1 MAKTGT
7 LNIRIE
13 PQLKKEAEITLNDLG
28 MNIAEA
34 VTIFLKQV
42 VMTDSIP
49 FIIQKPK
56 YSEDMIAA
64 IKEANDIQKNP
75 DKYKTYKNLA
85 EILEDINND
94 ETI

>member
-13 PQLKKEAEITLNDLG
+13 PKLKKEAETTLNDLG

-49 FIIQKPK
+49 FAIKKPK
-56 YSEDMIAA
+56 YNEEMLEA
-64 IKEANDIQKNP
+64 IKEAEDIIANP
-75 DKYKTYKNLA
+75 EKYKSYKNLA
-85 EILEDINND
+85 EILEDINKD

>member
-1 MAKTGT
+1 MTKTST

-13 PQLKKEAEITLNDLG
+13 PKLKDEAETTLNDLG

-34 VTIFLKQV
+34 ITIFLKQV
-42 VMTDSIP
+42 IMTDSIP
-49 FIIQKPK
+49 FAIRKPK
-56 YSEDMIAA
+56 YSEGMLKAINEAKDIA
-64 IKEANDIQKNP
+64 NNP
-75 DKYKTYKNLA
+75 DDYKSYKNLA

>member
-13 PQLKKEAEITLNDLG
+13 PKLKEEAELTLNELG

-49 FIIQKPK
+49 FVIKKPK
-56 YSEDMIAA
+56 YSEDMINA
-64 IKEANDIQKNP
+64 IKEANDIVKKP
-75 DKYKTYKNLA
+75 DNYKTYKNLA

>member
-13 PQLKKEAEITLNDLG
+13 PELKKEAETTLNDLG

-42 VMTDSIP
+42 VMTDRIP
-49 FIIQKPK
+49 FVIKKPK
-56 YSEDMIAA
+56 YSEEMLEA
-64 IKEANDIQKNP
+64 IEEAKDIINNP
-75 DKYKTYKNLA
+75 DKYKSYKNLA
-85 EILEDINND
+85 EILEEINND
-94 ETI
+94 ERI

>member
-13 PQLKKEAEITLNDLG
+13 PKLKKEAETTLNELG

-49 FIIQKPK
+49 FVIRKPK
-56 YSEDMIAA
+56 YSEEMIEA
-64 IKEANDIQKNP
+64 IKEANDIVKNP
-75 DKYKTYKNLA
+75 EKYKSYKNLA
-85 EILEDINND
+85 EILEDIDKD

>member
-13 PQLKKEAEITLNDLG
+13 PELKKEAEITLNDLG

-49 FIIQKPK
+49 FVIKKPR
-56 YSEDMIAA
+56 YSEEMIEA
-64 IKEANDIQKNP
+64 IEEANDIVKNP
-75 DKYKTYKNLA
+75 DKYKSYKNLA